1 MAKQLQLRRG
11 TTSQNDAF
19 TGAIGEMTMDTQ
31 KKNIRLHDG
40 STQGGCGTIDP
51 VVAFWRSGT
60 NWYRKY
66 ASGWVEQGG
75 TANLPHGTSN
85 AITLHITMAD
95 TNYSVIVSGAQVGS
109 DGGVYGSPS
118 TISAAPYSVTQFK
131 AGTFNTASATMRV
144 IWEVRGMAA

>member
-1 MAKQLQLRRG
+1 MAGRLQLRRG

-40 STQGGCGTIDP
+40 STLGGCGTIDP
-51 VVAFWRSGT
+51 VVAFWRSGV

-75 TANLPHGTSN
+75 GHTVSAFDTEETQN
-85 AITLHITMAD
+85 LHIAMAD
-95 TNYSVIVSGAQVGS
+95 TNYSVMVSSTVGS
-109 DGGVYGSPS
+109 KVVMGWVTSTSSIKIQASSISGSSLP
-118 TISAAPYSVTQFK
+118 
-131 AGTFNTASATMRV
+131 MV
-144 IWEVRGMAA
+144 IWEVKGMAA